1 MIRPLAACAPRR
13 RCGLVVA
20 VVVGGGW
27 RATQAVAQMEEMT
40 TDTGRE
46 QLEKM
51 RSELVAQ
58 VDGAKGEP
66 LVAAQLAMR
75 LRPVVAQL
83 LGEGADDGDEEPAS
97 SSAGGGGGATGD
109 AAPAPAPA
117 ATEGKKKGGFGLPW
131 GKKNN

>member
-1 MIRPLAACAPRR
+1 MIRPSAACAPRR
-13 RCGLVVA
+13 RCGLVVV

-83 LGEGADDGDEEPAS
+83 LGEGADDGD
-97 SSAGGGGGATGD
+97 
-109 AAPAPAPA
+109 
-117 ATEGKKKGGFGLPW
+117 
-131 GKKNN
+131 